1 MIPKNKK
8 TIILFNPM
16 PVKHPVAIP
25 NKMTTSL
32 QVPLVNVPLSL
43 LALGRMVRD
52 EFDVKI
58 INAVV
63 DNDYKKNIIELGK
76 NALCLAVSSMTCYQ
90 ISDGIDVCKAVKEL

>member
-1 MIPKNKK
+1 MKNN

-16 PVKHPVAIP
+16 PVEHPVAIQ

-32 QVPLVNVPLSL
+32 QVPLINVPLSL
-43 LALGRMVRD
+43 LALARMVRD
-52 EFDVKI
+52 EFDVNI

-63 DNDYKKNIIELGK
+63 DSDYRQNILDLCD

-90 ISDGIDVCKAVKEL
+90 IRDGIEVCKAADTQ